1 MTQRPLPLY
10 GLQVFEVAA
19 RHMSFTLA
27 ADELCLTQ
35 GAVSKQVAQLEQ
47 QLGYPLFH
55 RQVRRLVLTSEGEA
69 LLPYV
74 TRALAMLGKGVEA
87 ARLARNHLR
96 LKASSCISRWL
107 LREIMQF
114 RKEYPEIEVEV
125 TSVHEHSVDFNK
137 EPFDLAIV
145 FGPVPSR
152 QPRQTPLFREQL
164 TPVCSPALLESFG
177 QPLRE
182 PEELAH
188 FPLLHPSRDRRDW
201 SMWLKSVGVKG
212 VNPGGGQLFDTL
224 DLAMNAAQQG
234 FGVSLADVVLVE
246 EELKRGTVIAPFA
259 QTLFTGHGYLLAL
272 PVARRTAEAAQG
284 LHDWLVA
291 RHPLPAEPQP
301 GLGWRELP
309 APAST

>member
-1 MTQRPLPLY
+1 MQRHLPLY

-74 TRALAMLGKGVEA
+74 TRALATLGKGVEA

-96 LKASSCISRWL
+96 LKAPSCISRWL
-107 LREIMQF
+107 LREIMLF
-114 RKEYPEIEVEV
+114 GKEHPEIEVEV
-125 TSVHEHSVDFNK
+125 TSVHAHDVDFAK
-137 EPFDLAIV
+137 ESFDLAIV

-177 QPLRE
+177 HPLHE
-182 PEELAH
+182 PEDLVH

-201 SMWLKSVGVKG
+201 TLWLKSVGAKG
-212 VNPGGGQLFDTL
+212 VNPASGQLFDTL

-234 FGVSLADVVLVE
+234 FGVSMADVVVLE
-246 EELKRGTVIAPFA
+246 EELKRGSVITPFA
-259 QTLFTGHGYLLAL
+259 QTLFTGNGYLLAL
-272 PVARRTAEAAQG
+272 PAVSRTTEAAQL

-291 RHPLPAEPQP
+291 RHPLPGEPQL
-301 GLGWRELP
+301 GLVRREM
-309 APAST
+309 PASAAS

>member
-1 MTQRPLPLY
+1 MTLRQLPLY

-74 TRALAMLGKGVEA
+74 TRALATLGKGVEA
-87 ARLARNHLR
+87 ARQARNHLR
-96 LKASSCISRWL
+96 LKAPSCISRWL

-114 RKEYPEIEVEV
+114 RKEHPEIEVEV
-125 TSVHEHSVDFNK
+125 TSVHAHDVDFAK

-145 FGPVPSR
+145 FGPVPAR
-152 QPRQTPLFREQL
+152 QPRQTALFREQL
-164 TPVCSPALLESFG
+164 TPVCTPALLESFG
-177 QPLRE
+177 HPLNE
-182 PEELAH
+182 PEDLVR
-188 FPLLHPSRDRRDW
+188 FPLLHASRDRRDW
-201 SMWLKSVGVKG
+201 TLWLKSVGAKG
-212 VNPGGGQLFDTL
+212 ANPASGQLFDTL

-234 FGVSLADVVLVE
+234 FGVSMADVVLLE
-246 EELKRGTVIAPFA
+246 EELKRGTVITPFA
-259 QTLFTGHGYLLAL
+259 QTLFTGNGYLLAL
-272 PVARRTAEAAQG
+272 PAPNRTAEAAQL
-284 LHDWLVA
+284 LHDWLAA
-291 RHPLPAEPQP
+291 RHPLPDEPQP
-301 GLGWRELP
+301 GPVPGETP
-309 APAST
+309 AQAMS

>member
-74 TRALAMLGKGVEA
+74 TRALATLGKGVEA
-87 ARLARNHLR
+87 ARLTRNHLR
-96 LKASSCISRWL
+96 LKAPSCISRWL
-107 LREIMQF
+107 LREIMLF
-114 RKEYPEIEVEV
+114 RKDHPEIEVEV
-125 TSVHEHSVDFNK
+125 TSVHEHGVDFAK
-137 EPFDLAIV
+137 EAFDLAIV

-182 PEELAH
+182 PEELAR

-201 SMWLKSVGVKG
+201 SLWLKSVGVKG
-212 VNPGGGQLFDTL
+212 VNPGSGQVFDTL

-246 EELKRGTVIAPFA
+246 EELKRGTVITPFA
-259 QTLFTGHGYLLAL
+259 QTVFTGNGYLLAL
-272 PVARRTAEAAQG
+272 PAVRRTAEAAQL
-284 LHDWLVA
+284 LHDWLAA
-291 RHPLPAEPQP
+291 RHPMPDEPYP
-301 GLGWRELP
+301 GLVPGETP
-309 APAST
+309 AQAMP